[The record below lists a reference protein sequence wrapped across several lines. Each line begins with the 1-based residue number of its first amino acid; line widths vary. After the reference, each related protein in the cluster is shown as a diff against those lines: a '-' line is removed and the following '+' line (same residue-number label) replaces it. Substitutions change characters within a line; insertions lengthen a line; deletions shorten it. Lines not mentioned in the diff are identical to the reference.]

1 MAKKISIQPLHDRV
15 VVEPIDVTKEQTSP
29 SGIIIPE
36 TVEKE
41 KPEQGIVMAVGPGKF
56 DDGAREPMDVKVGD
70 RVLFSKYGHDTVT
83 VDGTEYYILSESNV
97 LAVIK

>member
-15 VVEPIDVTKEQTSP
+15 VVEPIDMTKEKTSP
-29 SGIIIPE
+29 AGIIIPD

-41 KPEQGIVMAVGPGKF
+41 KPEQGTVVAVGPGKF
-56 DDGAREPMDVKVGD
+56 DDGVREPMGVQVGD
-70 RVLFSKYGHDTVT
+70 RVLFSKYGYDTVKL
-83 VDGTEYYILSESNV
+83 DGVEYYILSESNV